1 MTQER
6 DGWGGGKKQG
16 VASNRLIAGAISGP
30 KLTGPSHHFVM
41 IIKIIIIKMNCFQ
54 SSNNFLLDAESSG
67 LILKSGLVF
76 RLSPILQ
83 LRPRKDTKMKNQNP
97 IICFADD

>member
-1 MTQER
+1 
-6 DGWGGGKKQG
+6 
-16 VASNRLIAGAISGP
+16 
-30 KLTGPSHHFVM
+30 
-41 IIKIIIIKMNCFQ
+41 MNCFQ